1 MVSWQSFSSQ
11 TLIFPAGTSVVV
23 GTLPQTILVVDD
35 DANIA
40 KIIVR
45 NLVLEGYQT
54 LEARTGQEALQ
65 HLRLVEP
72 DLILLDVEM
81 PQLDGFETL
90 GRIRRVS
97 EIPVIMLTVR
107 AEVSDKI
114 RGLELGADDY
124 LTKPFNRQELNL
136 RIKAV
141 LRRFE
146 PPEKPEDLIIRI
158 DDRLQ
163 FDQQRRDVIVD
174 GERISLRPTEYR
186 LLRALVENAG
196 WAQSHEA
203 LLTKVWGYEYRD
215 DNHLLRLYITYLR
228 KKIEID
234 PAQPRYIFTNRGL
247 GYRFVDFRNVSP
259 TSAVNSE

>member
-1 MVSWQSFSSQ
+1 M
-11 TLIFPAGTSVVV
+11 V
-23 GTLPQTILVVDD
+23 GTLPPTILVVDD
-35 DANIA
+35 DVNIA

-45 NLVLEGYQT
+45 NLVLEGYQS

-65 HLRLVEP
+65 HLRTAEP

-90 GRIRRVS
+90 ERIRQVS
-97 EIPVIMLTVR
+97 DIPVIMLTVR
-107 AEVSDKI
+107 AEVADRI

-124 LTKPFNRQELNL
+124 LPKPFNRDELNL

-146 PPEKPEDLIIRI
+146 TPEKPEDLIIRI

-163 FDQQRRDVIVD
+163 FDQQRRDVIVE
-174 GERISLRPTEYR
+174 GERIGLRPTEYR
-186 LLRALVENAG
+186 LLRVLVENAG

-203 LLTKVWGYEYRD
+203 LLTKVWGYEYRE

-234 PAQPRYIFTNRGL
+234 PAHPQYIFTNRGL
-247 GYRFVDFRNVSP
+247 GYRFVEYRNS
-259 TSAVNSE
+259 TSA

>member
-1 MVSWQSFSSQ
+1 M
-11 TLIFPAGTSVVV
+11 V
-23 GTLPQTILVVDD
+23 GTIPQTILVVDD

-54 LEARTGQEALQ
+54 KEARTGQEALQ
-65 HLRLVEP
+65 HLRVFEP

-90 GRIRRVS
+90 QRIRQVS
-97 EIPVIMLTVR
+97 EIPVIMLTIR
-107 AEVSDKI
+107 AEVTDKI

-124 LTKPFNRQELNL
+124 LTKPFNREELNL

-146 PPEKPEDLIIRI
+146 SPEKPEDLIIHI
-158 DDRLQ
+158 DERLQ

-174 GERISLRPTEYR
+174 GERVSLRPTEYR

-228 KKIEID
+228 KKIEVD
-234 PAQPRYIFTNRGL
+234 PARPQYIFTNRGL
-247 GYRFVDFRNVSP
+247 GYRFVEFQEP
-259 TSAVNSE
+259 QTE